1 MTIPLNELKI
11 KDKFINYIQLSY
23 SYNTCHV
30 VLNQL
35 LKLCVATALYGNKNG

>member
-1 MTIPLNELKI
+1 MIILFNEFKV

-23 SYNTCHV
+23 FYNMCYV

-35 LKLCVATALYGNKNG
+35 LQLCVVIVLYGNKNG

>member
-11 KDKFINYIQLSY
+11 KDKFINYIQVSY
-23 SYNTCHV
+23 SYNMCHV

-35 LKLCVATALYGNKNG
+35 L